1 MRRGLGFLSLAP
13 LLCVAKGLRR
23 LAIVNYS
30 GSSQVLVSTCGVR
43 VGSPALMR
51 AMWHA
56 HGPGPR
62 CGLYVQ
68 IAGPAVPSVL
78 AAEAAYSGLTGPGR
92 DPFFVQHYAT
102 RWKVVECQD
111 AASQAPA
118 PSIGPRDWVCF
129 YRNMS
134 WEGVGHLQCHCIN
147 LLHDALGNHGP
158 FSSDICNG
166 AVRGRGFS
174 PYGPNREPIPLSLRP
189 TLGVLQRCS
198 AAVASYPVCRE
209 HRGSSPNDV

>member
-92 DPFFVQHYAT
+92 DPFFCTTLCNA
-102 RWKVVECQD
+102 VEGRRV
-111 AASQAPA
+111 P
-118 PSIGPRDWVCF
+118 
-129 YRNMS
+129 
-134 WEGVGHLQCHCIN
+134 
-147 LLHDALGNHGP
+147 
-158 FSSDICNG
+158 
-166 AVRGRGFS
+166 GRGFPS
-174 PYGPNREPIPLSLRP
+174 ACSLHRTPRLGLFLQKHVMGGCWSSAMPL
-189 TLGVLQRCS
+189 
-198 AAVASYPVCRE
+198 Y
-209 HRGSSPNDV
+209 